1 MLQLIVDDRV
11 LTIEVDTSTKTK
23 ASEEKEEAEPIVPK
37 AKSVSFDADKT
48 SPKEDKVSDEEEE
61 ESDELNQWIERPK
74 SFARRTLRL
83 PKSADLGSVTAT
95 YKDGV
100 LQLAVAKR
108 EESRQQRISIA

>member
-1 MLQLIVDDRV
+1 M

-37 AKSVSFDADKT
+37 AKSVSSDKP

-95 YKDGV
+95 YEDGV
-100 LQLAVAKR
+100 LRLVVAKR